1 VNEEMSIERL
11 DRIEAILKSKKIQ
24 EFEIFFIEKNIFETI
39 FLKDKIENEREINDY
54 EYFLRILTQKENKT
68 GIGVVKG
75 NSLESTQI
83 EKNIDICVLLSK
95 INSSSK
101 YGFPNSKANISPINV
116 ADKSILSDPLT
127 VKKDLAEAL
136 ISEVNQQKDVLPTFL
151 RFRIHSNHSFL
162 RNSNALKLDAKKT
175 YFFMEFSLKAQENDK
190 LSEFWDCG
198 YYKEKKQLNL
208 NERVASWAR
217 RAKDTLRA
225 VEPKPSDNALVIFSP
240 SVLKEAI
247 NPVIGVHAL
256 GKAHAEG
263 LSRFNI
269 EDVVASE
276 NITII
281 DDGLLDGGLS
291 SNSWDSEGNP
301 HQVTEVIKDGFF
313 QNRLYDQMYAMQEE
327 KQSTGN
333 AKRAESGTVINEI
346 SNFKILPGD
355 ISLNDMISDIK
366 EGYYIDKFSWLNPD
380 GVSGY
385 FGAEIRSGYYIK
397 NGEFLNPI
405 KLGNV
410 SGNVLEMV
418 KNCIYLSKEREFTEN
433 TLFPYMAFSNL
444 NVSS

>member
-1 VNEEMSIERL
+1 MSIEKL
-11 DRIEAILKSKKIQ
+11 DRIEAILNSKKIQ
-24 EFEIFFIEKNIFETI
+24 EFEIFFVEKNIFETI
-39 FLKDKIENEREINDY
+39 FLKDKTENEREISDF
-54 EYFLRILTQKENKT
+54 EYFIRILTQKDNNT

-75 NSLESTQI
+75 NSLESSQI
-83 EKNIDICVLLSK
+83 KKNIDTCVLLSK

-101 YGFPNSKANISPINV
+101 YNFPSKVNIPTV
-116 ADKSILSDPLT
+116 QTADKSILSDPLT
-127 VKKDLAEAL
+127 VKKDLAEVL
-136 ISEVNQQKDVLPTFL
+136 VSEVNQQKDVIPTFL

-162 RNSNALKLDAKKT
+162 TNSNDMKLDTRKT
-175 YFFMEFSLKAQENDK
+175 YFFMEFSLKAQEKGK
-190 LSEFWDCG
+190 LSEFWDSG
-198 YYKEKKQLNL
+198 YYKEKKHLNL
-208 NERVASWAR
+208 NERVSSWAR

-247 NPVIGVHAL
+247 NPVIGTHVL
-256 GKAHAEG
+256 GQAHAEKIT
-263 LSRFNI
+263 RFNI

-281 DDGLLDGGLS
+281 DDGLLEGGLS

-301 HQVTEVIKDGFF
+301 HQVTEVIKNGVF
-313 QNRLYDQMYAMQEE
+313 QNRLYDQMYAILEE
-327 KQSTGN
+327 KKSTGN
-333 AKRAESGTVINEI
+333 ARRAESGTVVNGI

-355 ISLNDMISDIK
+355 ISFNEMISDIK

-380 GVSGY
+380 EVSGN

-397 NGEFLNPI
+397 NGEFQNPI

-418 KNCIYLSKEREFTEN
+418 KNCAYISKEREFIEN
-433 TLFPYMAFSNL
+433 ALFPYMAFNNL
-444 NVSS
+444 KVSS

>member
-1 VNEEMSIERL
+1 MSIEKL
-11 DRIEAILKSKKIQ
+11 DRIETVLKSKKIQ
-24 EFEIFFIEKNIFETI
+24 EFEIFFVKNNIYETI
-39 FLKDKIENEREINDY
+39 FLKDKTENEREISDF

-75 NSLESTQI
+75 NSLESSQI
-83 EKNIDICVLLSK
+83 EKNIDACVRLSK

-101 YGFPNSKANISPINV
+101 YEFPSNVNISPINT

-127 VKKDLAEAL
+127 IKKDLAEVLVSA
-136 ISEVNQQKDVLPTFL
+136 VNQQKDVVPTFL
-151 RFRIHSNHSFL
+151 RFRIHINHSFL
-162 RNSNALKLDAKKT
+162 RNSNDLKLDARKT
-175 YFFMEFSLKAQENDK
+175 YFFMEFSLKAEKNGK
-190 LSEFWDCG
+190 LSEFWDDG
-198 YYKEKKQLNL
+198 YYKEKEHLNL
-208 NERVASWAR
+208 NERASSWAR

-247 NPVIGVHAL
+247 NPVIGYHAL
-256 GKAHAEG
+256 GVAHADKV
-263 LSRFNI
+263 SRFNI
-269 EDVVASE
+269 GDVIASE

-281 DDGLLDGGLS
+281 DDGLLEGGLS

-301 HQVTEVIKDGFF
+301 HQLTEVIKNGVF
-313 QNRLYDQMYAMQEE
+313 QNRLYDQMYAMLEG

-333 AKRAESGTVINEI
+333 AKRAESGTVVNRT

-355 ISLNDMISDIK
+355 ISFNDMVSDIK

-380 GVSGY
+380 AVSGN
-385 FGAEIRSGYYIK
+385 FGAEIRNGYYIK
-397 NGEFLNPI
+397 NGEFQNPI

-418 KNCIYLSKEREFTEN
+418 KNCAYISKEREFIEN
-433 TLFPYMAFSNL
+433 TLFPYMAFNNL

>member
-1 VNEEMSIERL
+1 VNEEMSIEKL
-11 DRIEAILKSKKIQ
+11 DKIEVALKSKKIQ

-39 FLKDKIENEREINDY
+39 FLKDKTENEREISDF
-54 EYFLRILTQKENKT
+54 EYFIRILTQKENKT

-75 NSLESTQI
+75 NSLKSSQI
-83 EKNIDICVLLSK
+83 EKNIDTCVQLSK
-95 INSSSK
+95 LNSSAK
-101 YGFPNSKANISPINV
+101 YDFPLKVNISPIHT
-116 ADKSILSDPLT
+116 ADKSILSDPQT
-127 VKKDLAEAL
+127 VKKDLAETL
-136 ISEVNQQKDVLPTFL
+136 VSEVNQQKGVLPTFL

-162 RNSNALKLDAKKT
+162 RNSNDLKLDARKT
-175 YFFMEFSLKAQENDK
+175 YFFMEFSLKAQENGK
-190 LSEFWDCG
+190 LSEFWDSG
-198 YYKEKKQLNL
+198 YYKEKKHLNF
-208 NERVASWAR
+208 NERVSSWAR

-225 VEPKPSDNALVIFSP
+225 VEPKPSDNAIVIFSP

-256 GKAHAEG
+256 GKAHAEKI
-263 LSRFNI
+263 SRFTI
-269 EDVVASE
+269 GDVVASE

-281 DDGLLDGGLS
+281 DDGLLEGGLS

-301 HQVTEVIKDGFF
+301 HQLTEVIKNGVF
-313 QNRLYDQMYAMQEE
+313 QNRLYDKMYAMLEG

-333 AKRAESGTVINEI
+333 AKRAENGTVVNGI

-355 ISLNDMISDIK
+355 ISFNDMISDIK

-380 GVSGY
+380 NVSGN
-385 FGAEIRSGYYIK
+385 FGAEIRNGYYIE
-397 NGEFLNPI
+397 NGEFKNPI

-418 KNCIYLSKEREFTEN
+418 KNCVYISKEREFIEN
-433 TLFPYMAFSNL
+433 TLYPYMAFNNL

>member
-1 VNEEMSIERL
+1 VNEEVLIEKL
-11 DRIEAILKSKKIQ
+11 DRIEAVLKSKKIQ
-24 EFEIFFIEKNIFETI
+24 EFEIFFVEKCIFETI
-39 FLKDKIENEREINDY
+39 FLKDKTENEREICDF
-54 EYFLRILTQKENKT
+54 EYFIRILTQKENKT

-75 NSLESTQI
+75 NSLESNQI
-83 EKNIDICVLLSK
+83 DKNIDTCVLLSK

-101 YGFPNSKANISPINV
+101 YDFPSKVNISPINT

-127 VKKDLAEAL
+127 IKKDLTEVL

-162 RNSNALKLDAKKT
+162 RNSNGLKLDARKT
-175 YFFMEFSLKAQENDK
+175 YFFIESSLKAQENGK
-190 LSEFWDCG
+190 LSEFWDVG
-198 YYKEKKQLNL
+198 YYKEKEHLNL
-208 NERVASWAR
+208 NERVSSWAR

-225 VEPKPSDNALVIFSP
+225 VEPKSSDNALVIFSP
-240 SVLKEAI
+240 SVLQQAI
-247 NPVIGVHAL
+247 NPVIGTHAL
-256 GKAHAEG
+256 GKAHAEKI
-263 LSRFNI
+263 SRFNI

-281 DDGLLDGGLS
+281 DDGLLEGGLS

-301 HQVTEVIKDGFF
+301 HQLTEVIKNGVF
-313 QNRLYDQMYAMQEE
+313 QNRLYDQKYAMLEK

-333 AKRAESGTVINEI
+333 AKRAESGTVVNWI

-355 ISLNDMISDIK
+355 ISFNDMILDIK

-380 GVSGY
+380 DVSGN

-397 NGEFLNPI
+397 NGEFKNPI

-418 KNCIYLSKEREFTEN
+418 KNCVYISKEREFNEN
-433 TLFPYMAFSNL
+433 TLFPYMAFKNL

>member
-1 VNEEMSIERL
+1 MSIEKL
-11 DRIEAILKSKKIQ
+11 DRIEAILKSKKIH
-24 EFEIFFIEKNIFETI
+24 EFEIFFIEKNIYETI
-39 FLKDKIENEREINDY
+39 FLKDKAENEREISDF
-54 EYFLRILTQKENKT
+54 EYFIRILTQKENKT

-83 EKNIDICVLLSK
+83 EKNIDTCVLLSK

-101 YGFPNSKANISPINV
+101 YDFPSQVNISSINT

-127 VKKDLAEAL
+127 IKKDLIEVL

-162 RNSNALKLDAKKT
+162 RNSNDLKLDARKT
-175 YFFMEFSLKAQENDK
+175 YFFMEFSLKAQENGK

-198 YYKEKKQLNL
+198 YYKEKEHLNL
-208 NERVASWAR
+208 NERVSSWAKK
-217 RAKDTLRA
+217 AKDTLKA
-225 VEPKPSDNALVIFSP
+225 IEPKASENALVIFSP

-247 NPVIGVHAL
+247 NPVIGFHAL
-256 GKAHAEG
+256 GETHAEG

-269 EDVVASE
+269 KDVVASK

-281 DDGLLDGGLS
+281 DDGLLEGGLS

-301 HQVTEVIKDGFF
+301 HQLTEVIKDGVF
-313 QNRLYDQMYAMQEE
+313 QNRLYDQRYAMLE
-327 KQSTGN
+327 KKKSTGN
-333 AKRAESGTVINEI
+333 AKRVESGTVVNGI
-346 SNFKILPGD
+346 SNLKILPGD
-355 ISLNDMISDIK
+355 ISLNEMISDIK

-380 GVSGY
+380 SASGN
-385 FGAEIRSGYYIK
+385 FGAEIRNGYYIK
-397 NGEFLNPI
+397 NGDIQNPI

-418 KNCIYLSKEREFTEN
+418 KNCVYISKEREFIEN
-433 TLFPYMAFSNL
+433 ALFPYMAFKNL